1 MNISQTSLVTKFDE
15 VFKLNRGNLSPP
27 VPGGNYVGG
36 GQREL
41 RGWTAI
47 IMYFRSGNAGDTAC
61 WLQHKKLRNLHHTK
75 TAGLDLRPRWVN
87 LLATRRKQAKK
98 KRTKNQRLAV
108 SEMMG
113 VVTVIWKLLCIP
125 PSLLSSWRAKL
136 PVSMILRLL
145 M

>member
-1 MNISQTSLVTKFDE
+1 MNINQTSLVTKLDE

-41 RGWTAI
+41 RGCTAI
-47 IMYFRSGNAGDTAC
+47 IMYFRSGNAGDTAGC
-61 WLQHKKLRNLHHTK
+61 NTKKQRNLHHTK
-75 TAGLDLRPRWVN
+75 TAGLDLSPRWVN

-98 KRTKNQRLAV
+98 KRTKNQMLAV
-108 SEMMG
+108 SEMIG

-125 PSLLSSWRAKL
+125 PSLLSS
-136 PVSMILRLL
+136 
-145 M
+145 